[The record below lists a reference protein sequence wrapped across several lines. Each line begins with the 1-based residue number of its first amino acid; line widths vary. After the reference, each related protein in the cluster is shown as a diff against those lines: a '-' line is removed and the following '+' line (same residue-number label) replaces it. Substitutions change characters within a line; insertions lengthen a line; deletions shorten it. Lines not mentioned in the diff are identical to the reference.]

1 VAMGVYIPA
10 LAVRHQLDKSGIN
23 SEVVVL
29 ESLIVEEKRNKIK
42 DTKKIFHRDFRVAK
56 KGHEMARDIT
66 SSLDQSLL
74 DELFEHWKSEGRHF
88 FIVLSGFW
96 MPVLMKY
103 REFVYPKD
111 VYADLLIVDSIISP
125 SWKSYKGG
133 YPQGFNIIKLFNFDE
148 SRIGKK
154 IFTTKEA
161 IPFFSS
167 REDRV
172 VVHGGGW
179 GMGTY
184 QNYIPQLNE
193 NGIDL
198 NVVLY
203 FKEDL
208 KRNNRNRYF
217 MVDPKWQS
225 WHKDKDN
232 KVVFPPFG
240 EIYECMDTVFTY
252 REEYNELFYVILK
265 SKGIVSKP
273 GGSSLIDSL
282 ASATPMIFLEALG
295 EHEEKNAELWIN
307 LGFGIT
313 FEDWKNRGFSFDILK
328 SLHTNLLK
336 EQKFKNDY
344 VTSLQFPEGRW
355 KL

>member
-1 VAMGVYIPA
+1 MGVYIPA
-10 LAVRHQLDKSGIN
+10 LAVRHQLDKLKIH

-42 DTKKIFHRDFRVAK
+42 DTKRIFHKDFRVAK

-66 SSLDQSLL
+66 PSLDRDLL
-74 DELFEHWKSEGRHF
+74 EELFQHWKSEGRYF
-88 FIVLSGFW
+88 FIVFSGFW
-96 MPVLMKY
+96 MPILMEY
-103 REFVYPKD
+103 RKFVYPKD
-111 VYADLLIVDSIISP
+111 IYADLVIVDSEISP
-125 SWKSYKGG
+125 SWKSYKRD
-133 YPQGFNIIKLFNFDE
+133 YPKGFNIIRLFNCDE
-148 SRIGKK
+148 NRIGKK

-161 IPFFSS
+161 IPDFSS

-172 VVHGGGW
+172 VIHGGGW

-184 QNYIPQLNE
+184 QNYIPELND

-198 NVVLY
+198 NVVAY
-203 FKEDL
+203 FNEDL
-208 KRNNRNRYF
+208 RRIKRNRYF
-217 MVDPKWQS
+217 MVDPNWQP
-225 WHKDKDN
+225 WHKDKNN

-240 EIYECMDTVFTY
+240 EILEDRDTVFTN
-252 REEYNELFYVILK
+252 REEYNELFYVILN

-295 EHEEKNAELWIN
+295 AHEEKNAELWIN

-313 FEDWKNRGFSFDILK
+313 YEEWKNSGFSFDMLK
-328 SLHTNLLK
+328 KLHTNLLK
-336 EQKFKNDY
+336 EQKYKNDY
-344 VTSLQFPEGRW
+344 ITSLQFSEGRW
-355 KL
+355 TI